1 MQVSVFKKIAQ
12 YSEEELAR
20 NPALMSDLGNQEK
33 EQEELLE
40 EEGLGTE
47 FEPALAIYDMAT
59 LKYKNDPTVR
69 MQITKIEQG
78 YQQSI
83 NIEM

>member
-20 NPALMSDLGNQEK
+20 NPTLMSDLGNQEK